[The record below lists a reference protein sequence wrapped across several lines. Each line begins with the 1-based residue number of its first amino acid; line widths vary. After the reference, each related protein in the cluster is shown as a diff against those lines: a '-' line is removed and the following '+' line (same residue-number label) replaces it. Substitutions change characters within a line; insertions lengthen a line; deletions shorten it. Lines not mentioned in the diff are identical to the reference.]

1 MNGHEQLQGF
11 AHLRDRCF
19 FRLSGPDRARYLN
32 GQVTQDVARLV
43 AGQTLHTCL
52 TNAKGRMQADGFI
65 TVLDDSLLLDAPA
78 DVREVLGPRL
88 ERYIIAD
95 DVEVHDETG
104 DWQLAHMLGMDLQ
117 QADLGAGSVV
127 TRSERFGV
135 AGQDVFSRGSW
146 PGAAAKGRELTAGEL
161 DDLRIRHGIPV
172 WGRELDAETLPP
184 EAGLEARSISYNK
197 GCYVGQ
203 EVISRIRSAG
213 KTNRMLVVLKLA
225 AGLPADLT
233 GSLLWTA
240 ESTLERPAGVVTS
253 WTAAEGLAPRMALG
267 FVMRRAAEQGI
278 FALRLGEGTI
288 IQQAAQR

>member
-43 AGQTLHTCL
+43 AGHTRHTCL

-95 DVEVHDETG
+95 DVEVHDESNE
-104 DWQLAHMLGMDLQ
+104 WQLTHMLGMDLME
-117 QADLGAGSVV
+117 ADLQASSVV
-127 TRSERFGV
+127 TRSERFGMV
-135 AGQDVFSRGSW
+135 GQDVFSRGSRL
-146 PGAAAKGRELTAGEL
+146 GAAKGRELTAEEL
-161 DDLRIRHGIPV
+161 DDLRIRHGVPV

-233 GSLLWTA
+233 GALLWTA
-240 ESTLERPAGVVTS
+240 GSTLERPAGVLTS
-253 WTAAEGLAPRMALG
+253 WTAAEAAAPRMALG
-267 FVMRRAAEQGI
+267 FVMRRAAEHGV
-278 FALRLGEGTI
+278 FGLRLSEGRMI
-288 IQQAAQR
+288 DQAARR